1 MNSSFRKKTLA
12 VIVICLMV
20 LMSLPM
26 VMGSNEYS
34 VETLDG
40 NILYV
45 GGNGPGNY
53 TTIQDAIDAASE
65 GDTVYVYDYSS
76 PYNESVSISKSLTIQ
91 GENKHTTIIDRGQN
105 SGKGFSIEADNITIT
120 GFTIQ
125 NTGSGVYIGGPGKTA
140 SHNTITENIILN
152 TGVGISVYYG
162 DPFKPEF
169 LDYGYNT
176 ISYNTIL
183 NTIFIGISVTKGCH
197 NAIIGNTVS
206 QTHGID
212 GQYGFGIEVS
222 GAYNN
227 ISHNHVFDN
236 DEFGIILGES
246 YQSTVY
252 RNTIENNGRYGLAIG
267 YTLSNIITQNNFI
280 DNRKNA
286 IFFQV
291 IKVIL
296 DIFPD
301 NYPVRPTIWN
311 NNYWNQPRTLP
322 VLIPGFIGYSGILE
336 SCLWTFF
343 KIIPMNCLRVDWH
356 PASEPYDIG
365 GK

>member
-105 SGKGFSIEADNITIT
+105 SGKGFSIEADNVTIT

-125 NTGSGVYIGGPGKTA
+125 NSGSGFYISGPGKTA

-296 DIFPD
+296 DIFPG